1 MCHFDTPSFLLSLFL
16 QQNFNNMNKGTH
28 FIGQPMYGQLISLL
42 DRSKIL
48 VISRENGGERYVKH
62 FDAWQHLVIMLYAVI
77 KRFDSLREIT
87 NSMFPEARKFSHLS
101 ISMMPHRSTL
111 SDANARR
118 SEVIFEETY
127 RDLYA
132 TYKGELSSDSRKH
145 QTPKWLDRLQIID
158 STTITL
164 FSNLI
169 FKGVGRHPKTGRKK
183 GGIKVHANIH
193 ANEGVPSDIRFTS
206 AATNDSFMLKPS
218 NYASG
223 DLLAMDRAYIDYAK
237 FEEMTRRGVT
247 YVTKMK
253 KNLVY
258 TVERDKMYMSPEGL
272 MEYRVQ
278 HVTFTKRAKDG
289 EDIVHHARIVT
300 YVDVKKTRAKLVSLL
315 TNDME
320 MEAEEIVGIF
330 RKRWEIELIF
340 KQIKQNFPL
349 RYFYGES
356 ANAIKIQIWVTL
368 IANMLLMVMQK
379 RIKRSW
385 SFSGM
390 ATMFRIMLMYY
401 VNCYTFFEE
410 PEKDWLAII
419 KRMEKAPPQ
428 HLLFD

>member
-1 MCHFDTPSFLLSLFL
+1 
-16 QQNFNNMNKGTH
+16 
-28 FIGQPMYGQLISLL
+28 MYGQLISLL
-42 DRSKIL
+42 NKSKIL
-48 VISRENGGERYVKH
+48 KISREKGGERYVKH

-87 NSMFPEARKFSHLS
+87 DSMFPEARKFSHLG
-101 ISMMPHRSTL
+101 ISMMPRRSTL

-118 SEVIFEETY
+118 PESIFEETY

-132 TYKGELSSDSRKH
+132 TYKDELSSDSRKR
-145 QTPKWLDRLQIID
+145 QTPKWLGRLQIID

-169 FKGVGRHPKTGRKK
+169 FKGVGRHPKTGKKK

-206 AATNDSFMLKPS
+206 SATNDSFMLKPS
-218 NYASG
+218 NYEAG
-223 DLLAMDRAYIDYAK
+223 DLLAMD
-237 FEEMTRRGVT
+237 RGVT

-258 TVERDKMYMSPEGL
+258 TVESDTMYMSPKGL
-272 MEYRVQ
+272 MEHRVQ

-289 EDIVHHARIVT
+289 EEIVHHARIVT
-300 YVDVKKTRAKLVSLL
+300 YVDVKKTKAKLVSLL

-320 MEAEEIVGIF
+320 MEAEEIVEIF

-340 KQIKQNFPL
+340 KQLKQNFPL

-368 IANMLLMVMQK
+368 IANLLLMVMQK

-390 ATMFRIMLMYY
+390 ATLFRIMLMYY
-401 VNCYTFFEE
+401 VNCYSFFEE
-410 PEKDWLAII
+410 PEKDWLAIL
-419 KRMEKAPPQ
+419 EKEESIPPERSF
-428 HLLFD
+428 FD